1 MPYYYAKVEKSFKN
15 ISDNTLGTFAI
26 DNLSTYMFLK
36 ETLCVAE
43 WFQSIQNS
51 MENAN
56 KIIQIILLQPSTKN
70 DISNSDASFIIHLLP
85 DKAVK
90 SWLKSIKK
98 EKNWENLYN
107 DWLERFEDEEDDEE
121 SDDDEEDDEESDD
134 DEDEQ
139 EYSDESSSDDSSD
152 DEVNNE
158 NGELDIMPEL
168 HYERGGYNWFTP
180 AITV

>member
-1 MPYYYAKVEKSFKN
+1 MPYYYAKVEKSFKK

-26 DNLSTYMFLK
+26 DKLSSYIFQK

-43 WFQSIQNS
+43 WFQSIQNC
-51 MENAN
+51 MENAD
-56 KIIQIILLQPSTKN
+56 KIIQIILLQPSSKN

-107 DWLERFEDEEDDEE
+107 DWLERF
-121 SDDDEEDDEESDD
+121 DDEEDDEESDN
-134 DEDEQ
+134 DEAYE
-139 EYSDESSSDDSSD
+139 EEETYNSDLSSDDDLSEEDENDELVSESD
-152 DEVNNE
+152 V
-158 NGELDIMPEL
+158 
-168 HYERGGYNWFTP
+168 HGYNWFSP

>member
-15 ISDNTLGTFAI
+15 ISDNTLPTFAI
-26 DNLSTYMFLK
+26 DKLSSYMFMNHS
-36 ETLCVAE
+36 LCVAE

-51 MENAN
+51 MENAD
-56 KIIQIILLQPSTKN
+56 KIIQIILLQPRSKN

-121 SDDDEEDDEESDD
+121 SDDDEEEEDYNSDLSSDD
-134 DEDEQ
+134 DLYED
-139 EYSDESSSDDSSD
+139 
-152 DEVNNE
+152 NE
-158 NGELDIMPEL
+158 NDELLSESDV
-168 HYERGGYNWFTP
+168 YGYNWSSP

>member
-1 MPYYYAKVEKSFKN
+1 MPYYYAKVEKSLKG

-26 DNLSTYMFLK
+26 DKLSSYIFQK

-51 MENAN
+51 MENAD
-56 KIIQIILLQPSTKN
+56 KIIQIILLQPSSKN
-70 DISNSDASFIIHLLP
+70 EISNSDASFIIHLLP

-90 SWLKSIKK
+90 SWLKSIK

-107 DWLERFEDEEDDEE
+107 DWLERFDDEEEE
-121 SDDDEEDDEESDD
+121 SDDDEADEEEEDYNSDLSSDD
-134 DEDEQ
+134 DLSEEDEN
-139 EYSDESSSDDSSD
+139 D
-152 DEVNNE
+152 
-158 NGELDIMPEL
+158 ELDIMPEL
-168 HYERGGYNWFTP
+168 LSENDVHGYNWFSP

>member
-15 ISDNTLGTFAI
+15 VSDNTLGTFAI
-26 DNLSTYMFLK
+26 DKLSSYIFQK

-51 MENAN
+51 MENAD
-56 KIIQIILLQPSTKN
+56 KIIQIILLQPSSKN

-98 EKNWENLYN
+98 EKNWEILYN

-121 SDDDEEDDEESDD
+121 SDDDEADEEEEDYDSDLSSDD
-134 DEDEQ
+134 DLSEEDEN
-139 EYSDESSSDDSSD
+139 D
-152 DEVNNE
+152 
-158 NGELDIMPEL
+158 ELDIMPEL
-168 HYERGGYNWFTP
+168 LSESVAYGFNWSSP